1 MRQETGERLALWA
14 GVAVWAAV
22 AVPILLELLRDPV
35 QFTSWPVLLW
45 LYAYASYGAVFV
57 AISSK
62 RLGGPLA
69 NRPVAV
75 LAHQTAMAALAVAL
89 FPSYGFLA
97 ILFIITA
104 SHAAHVL
111 SVRGSL
117 VWIAMQTLF
126 IGVVVAW
133 TYPDLVLALMQTLAY
148 LGFQLFALFTT
159 HAALSEA
166 QARERLARQSA
177 ELRATQALL
186 AESHRMA
193 ERVRISREL
202 HDLVGHH
209 LTALSLNLEVASHVS
224 EGKAKAHV
232 DKAQALARL
241 LLSDVRE
248 VVSRLREGESL
259 DLAEALHALVQ
270 DIPSPRIHL
279 SIPEDLGVD
288 DVSRAQVIL
297 RCVQE
302 AVTNAVRHA
311 GAENLWIE
319 LEKGEGGI
327 SVRARD
333 DGRGVTHFK
342 AGNGLA
348 GMRERL
354 EELGGRLDVA
364 AAPGTGF
371 SLDVYVPVKA

>member
-1 MRQETGERLALWA
+1 VRQETGERLASWA
-14 GVAVWAAV
+14 GIVVWVAV

-35 QFTSWPVLLW
+35 QLASWRVLLW
-45 LYAYASYGAVFV
+45 LYAYVSYGAVFIAV
-57 AISSK
+57 SSG
-62 RLGGPLA
+62 RVERALERYALA
-69 NRPVAV
+69 TLV
-75 LAHQTAMAALAVAL
+75 HQTAMAALAVAL
-89 FPSYGFLA
+89 FPGYGFLA

-111 SVRGSL
+111 SVRASFLWVAG
-117 VWIAMQTLF
+117 QTLF
-126 IGVVVAW
+126 IGVVVGW
-133 TYPDLVLALMQTLAY
+133 TYPNLTLAAVQTLAY

-166 QARERLARQSA
+166 RARESLARQSA
-177 ELRATQALL
+177 ELRATQVLL

-209 LTALSLNLEVASHVS
+209 LTALSLNLEVASHLS

-241 LLSDVRE
+241 LLADVRE
-248 VVSRLREGESL
+248 VVSRLREGETL
-259 DLAEALHALVQ
+259 DLAEALRALVQ
-270 DIPSPRIHL
+270 DIPRPRIHL

-288 DVSRAQVIL
+288 DVWRAQVIL
-297 RCVQE
+297 RCMQE

-333 DGRGVTHFK
+333 DGRGAAHLK
-342 AGNGLA
+342 AGNGLS

-354 EELGGRLDVA
+354 EELGGRLDIA
-364 AAPGTGF
+364 AVPGTGF
-371 SLDVYVPVKA
+371 TLDAYVPVKA